1 MREAAMGSHGILYT
15 VEGPKGSYYAIH
27 DPATGRVR
35 TERTEQAARAQARKM
50 GITLVA
56 DEIISHEELLR
67 RTGREMPETSQPLA
81 QTTDSTAESAPMI
94 VPSSP
99 YGNGDPTT
107 VDNVPDAPA
116 LDAFSTGQ
124 IISSAPMPDV
134 VDGNDFESS
143 AI

>member
-1 MREAAMGSHGILYT
+1 MRGAAMGSHGILYT

-35 TERTEQAARAQARKM
+35 TERTEQAARAQAQKM

-67 RTGREMPETSQPLA
+67 RTGREMGGTSPSEAQAIDSPTESSPL
-81 QTTDSTAESAPMI
+81 I

-99 YGNGDPTT
+99 YGNSDPPT
-107 VDNVPDAPA
+107 VDNAPDAPA

-124 IISSAPMPDV
+124 IICSAPLPDV
-134 VDGNDFESS
+134 VDGNDFNSN
-143 AI
+143 AV